1 MLSLVAL
8 EDLFARLGTL
18 EADRNLVRKARRE
31 APVRRVQSHR
41 SNVITKY
48 SCMMV
53 VRDIVRRHH
62 RMPETLI
69 LDNGLEFHGDSLA
82 RVGLCCGPHIRFRPA
97 GHPRVGSLVERAFGT
112 VQTQLINRLA
122 GNTQVRL
129 HARMATK
136 SELPDNFAEWTPVA
150 LVDSNEGKL

>member
-8 EDLFARLGTL
+8 EDLFARLGTP
-18 EADRNLVRKARRE
+18 EAGRNLVRKARRE
-31 APVRRVQSHR
+31 APVRAVQSHR

-53 VRDIVRRHH
+53 VRDMMRRHH

-69 LDNGLEFHGDSLA
+69 LDNGPEFHGDSLA
-82 RVGLCCGPHIRFRPA
+82 RVCLFSGTHICFRPA
-97 GHPRVGSLVERAFGT
+97 GQPRVGSLVERAFGT

-129 HARMATK
+129 HARMAMK
-136 SELPDNFAEWTPVA
+136 SVLPDNFAE
-150 LVDSNEGKL
+150 